1 MDVQNL
7 EKNQRNKIIKEL
19 CDQGAGFSQLVRIT
33 GISYGIIQRVG
44 HIFYKTT
51 MINLHACYCALF
63 ADIEQKSPFLF
74 AGIK

>member
-1 MDVQNL
+1 MEQ
-7 EKNQRNKIIKEL
+7 K
-19 CDQGAGFSQLVRIT
+19 F
-33 GISYGIIQRVG
+33 GINSIV
-44 HIFYKTT
+44 YKTT

>member
-1 MDVQNL
+1 M
-7 EKNQRNKIIKEL
+7 KERL
-19 CDQGAGFSQLVRIT
+19 FRTSLVPERHSQDHQHDPKGYHFRQGLATDLT
-33 GISYGIIQRVG
+33 
-44 HIFYKTT
+44 KTT